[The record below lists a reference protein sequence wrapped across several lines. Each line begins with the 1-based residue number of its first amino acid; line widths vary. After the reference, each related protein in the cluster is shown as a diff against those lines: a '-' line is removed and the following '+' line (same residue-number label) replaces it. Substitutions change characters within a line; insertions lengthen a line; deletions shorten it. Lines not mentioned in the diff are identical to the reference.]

1 MALVTETTPDQRT
14 AISLQLH
21 PAHTAPSV
29 SAGTTHRSYSCVCEF
44 RRTQCRSTENT
55 ERHEAV
61 PHNSSA
67 TCCSTQCYTSAVSLP
82 TPCRNKISQELM
94 LSKQQLHLSGDGIQG
109 WYRAGVKPGDSKA
122 CLQLNC
128 QHIALHTE
136 QVALLRKYCSAIT
149 AWKQHWNWKARQ
161 RHPKIPW

>member
-1 MALVTETTPDQRT
+1 MTYSNLKLALHQRWHWSQKPPQT
-14 AISLQLH
+14 NGLPSACSCTL
-21 PAHTAPSV
+21 HTAPSV
-29 SAGTTHRSYSCVCEF
+29 SAGTAHRSYSCVCEF
-44 RRTQCRSTENT
+44 RRTQRRSTENT

-82 TPCRNKISQELM
+82 TPRRNKISQELM
-94 LSKQQLHLSGDGIQG
+94 LSKQQLHSSGDGIQG

-149 AWKQHWNWKARQ
+149 AWKQH
-161 RHPKIPW
+161 